1 MPKRTKMIGKIGN
14 IGCLGSVSGLV
25 RGRPIVVSITV
36 TDEDGVTPV
45 MGASVTVDS
54 TSYLTD
60 ATGVISVVGNVG
72 RKAKLAVSK
81 AGYPDFI
88 KENWLY
94 ADTKVVMGRDS
105 NNLILENGWDLL
117 YEDESLILMEEQN
130 DGE

>member
-1 MPKRTKMIGKIGN
+1 MVGKIGN
-14 IGCLGSVSGLV
+14 IGRIGIVSGLLRV
-25 RGRPIVVSITV
+25 GAPVVVSITV
-36 TDEDGVTPV
+36 TDKDGITPV

-72 RKAKLAVSK
+72 RKAKLTVSK

-88 KENWLY
+88 KEDWLY

-117 YEDESLILMEEQN
+117 YEDGSLILMEEQN
-130 DGE
+130 NGE